1 MLEHIAAGTDG
12 LLYSQGAKLIA
23 TVLVFEDC
31 AVTDCDDCLDVER
44 GLDSVSNELCMR
56 YYSKPKMDALE
67 DEKGS
72 WRTGTG
78 NKRRARLRL

>member
-1 MLEHIAAGTDG
+1 
-12 LLYSQGAKLIA
+12 
-23 TVLVFEDC
+23 
-31 AVTDCDDCLDVER
+31 
-44 GLDSVSNELCMR
+44 MR

-78 NKRRARLRL
+78 NKRRARLRLQLDLIPLIIHITVVIASIYHPFHLYIRLQQSP